1 MTIDN
6 EYIEKRREK
15 VKLLRELKIDPYTN
29 IFRPTVTVKEINDKY
44 KNQDKSSFKSDN
56 INYNI
61 AGRVV
66 AIRSFGKSAFIK
78 IIDNQNKFQIF
89 ISNDT
94 AGKEKMDFFKKFV
107 DIGDFIGIVGPCFFT
122 KTNELSIEANDL
134 IMLTKSLNSLPEKWH
149 GLTNVETR
157 YRQRYVDLIANES
170 VKEIFLL
177 RSKIINQIRN
187 FMSSKDF
194 TEVETPLLH
203 NVAGGAAAKP
213 FRTHHNTLDMEL
225 ILRIAP
231 ELYLKRLVIGG
242 IEKVFEIGRNFR
254 NEGISTQHNPEFT
267 MIELYQAYS
276 DYQEMMNFIE
286 ELILDCVKL
295 ISKNKKINYQDNVID
310 FKGPWERVHM
320 IEWLSKDLGFD
331 VLSEEKKILSEA
343 DKMKINHFEIPG
355 RAITEIFETKFFQ
368 NHINPV
374 FVYGF
379 PIDVSPLARRNN
391 EDNRIADRFE
401 LFINE
406 KEIANAFSELNDPD
420 DQLERFEQQM
430 KQKEKGDEEAN
441 DMDEDYINALRY
453 GMPPTVGAGI
463 GIDRL
468 VMLLTNSASI
478 RDVILFP
485 HMRNE

>member
-15 VKLLRELKIDPYTN
+15 VKLLRDLKIDPYTN

>member
-15 VKLLRELKIDPYTN
+15 VKLLRDLKIDPYTN

-89 ISNDT
+89 ISNDS

-267 MIELYQAYS
+267 MIEFYQAYS

>member
-310 FKGPWERVHM
+310 FKGPWEKVHM